1 MHAGM
6 MTLGCTGS
14 VSHNLLP
21 ELKTGFAMQGL
32 NIAPALI
39 SISPV
44 RTVIN

>member
-1 MHAGM
+1 MHMDLNCSATYIVVPG
-6 MTLGCTGS
+6 
-14 VSHNLLP
+14 
-21 ELKTGFAMQGL
+21 LKSGLAMQGL